1 MSTRRALTYLGSHLG
16 ARESRP
22 NRLAAA
28 AAGVAG
34 LQAGLWPALGKLWR
48 GAGGALVRDSA
59 SESDFF
65 CESEEGQFGVRTQE
79 HNALSHITRDILQQC
94 SEEFRPGP
102 EPLGRQDMRIGR

>member
-1 MSTRRALTYLGSHLG
+1 MRELLSAVAVGFTYRAVQLLCYKSGGVSTRRALTYLGSHLG

-48 GAGGALVRDSA
+48 GAG
-59 SESDFF
+59 EQPPCDFWVKIVPI
-65 CESEEGQFGVRTQE
+65 S
-79 HNALSHITRDILQQC
+79 
-94 SEEFRPGP
+94 
-102 EPLGRQDMRIGR
+102 

>member
-1 MSTRRALTYLGSHLG
+1 MGSHLG

-48 GAGGALVRDSA
+48 GAGAALVTNSA

-65 CESEEGQFGVRTQE
+65 RESDNE
-79 HNALSHITRDILQQC
+79 
-94 SEEFRPGP
+94 
-102 EPLGRQDMRIGR
+102 LG

>member
-48 GAGGALVRDSA
+48 GAGAALVTNSA
-59 SESDFF
+59 SQSDFF
-65 CESEEGQFGVRTQE
+65 GESEKGQLGVDESTAVYQVYR
-79 HNALSHITRDILQQC
+79 
-94 SEEFRPGP
+94 
-102 EPLGRQDMRIGR
+102 